1 MTDYRLRPNL
11 ESTEQTL
18 DRLRRAAEAAEIG
31 TFYCPLPLGRLYW
44 NARGKIHFW
53 LDANTP
59 DADIDI
65 ETFYRAIHP
74 DDRERTRAAVELSI
88 ADGKPY
94 DVEYR
99 TVSPRGDVRWLR
111 AKGSACFD
119 DVGRP
124 IRFDGITIDISEQKR
139 LEAERDAL
147 MESERMQRR
156 AAQSANE
163 EKDAFVAAVSHEIR
177 APLTSILAW
186 VELLDRASDDA
197 TFVRNGISV
206 IRRSVMTQR
215 RLVDDL
221 VDVTRIRKG
230 KFTVTRSL
238 IAVTDCFNAALQE
251 IRPIADEKG
260 VFVADL
266 VAEPL
271 YVQGDGPRLQQVFGN
286 LLNNALK
293 HTEQGGKI
301 LPSLVETGDTVRIR
315 IADTGAGIPPE
326 RLDEIFEPFVQVE
339 STVNRECAGLGLGLA
354 IARSIVLMHGGEIAA
369 QSAGPGQGAS
379 FTIVLPAVRSHPSDA
394 SAESSSADLESAI
407 KGRTVLLVEDDGDT
421 LQALA
426 LTLQFEDIQV
436 LTATSAEEA
445 QPLIERT
452 LPDAIVSD
460 LTMSGASGCDLLQ
473 SIRARGITA
482 PAIALSGHVR
492 AEDEQMAKAAGFDD
506 YLAKPVDPAKLIDAL
521 ARLIKR

>member
-1 MTDYRLRPNL
+1 M
-11 ESTEQTL
+11 
-18 DRLRRAAEAAEIG
+18 
-31 TFYCPLPLGRLYW
+31 
-44 NARGKIHFW
+44 
-53 LDANTP
+53 
-59 DADIDI
+59 
-65 ETFYRAIHP
+65 
-74 DDRERTRAAVELSI
+74 
-88 ADGKPY
+88 
-94 DVEYR
+94 
-99 TVSPRGDVRWLR
+99 
-111 AKGSACFD
+111 
-119 DVGRP
+119 
-124 IRFDGITIDISEQKR
+124 
-139 LEAERDAL
+139 
-147 MESERMQRR
+147 
-156 AAQSANE
+156 
-163 EKDAFVAAVSHEIR
+163 
-177 APLTSILAW
+177 
-186 VELLDRASDDA
+186 ELLDRASDDGA
-197 TFVRNGISV
+197 FVRNGISV
-206 IRRSVMTQR
+206 IRRSVITQR

-221 VDVTRIRKG
+221 VDVTRIKRG

-251 IRPIADEKG
+251 IRPIAGEKG

-266 VAEPL
+266 VAEPV

-301 LPSLVETGDTVRIR
+301 LPSLVETGNTVSIR

-326 RLDEIFEPFVQVE
+326 RLTEIFEPFVQVE
-339 STVNRECAGLGLGLA
+339 STVNRERAGLGLGLA
-354 IARSIVLMHGGEIAA
+354 IARSIVLMHGGEITA

-379 FTIVLPAVRSHPSDA
+379 FTVVLPTVRSHPSDA
-394 SAESSSADLESAI
+394 SAESPHADLESAI
-407 KGRTVLLVEDDGDT
+407 KGRTVLLVEDDEDT

-445 QPLIERT
+445 HPLIERT

-460 LTMSGASGCDLLQ
+460 LTMSGASGCELLQ

-492 AEDEQMAKAAGFDD
+492 AEDEQMARAAGFDD

-521 ARLIKR
+521 ARLIKQ